1 MKILYGAFL
10 VLTVLLLYPVI
21 AAAEGRVIRKEV
33 TVSASLEAVWDAWT
47 TNEGAETWFAPKTN
61 IDPTVG
67 GHYEIF
73 FFPDKPYGWRGGEGL
88 RVHSLIPMKSLA
100 VTWSAP
106 WEFGVLRSL
115 RTIVF
120 LRFEEL
126 GPKKV
131 KVHFTQLGWG
141 EGEQWDKVFD
151 YFTEAWDIVLGRL
164 KYRFANGPI
173 DWDNPYRP
181 TASLSVKE

>member
-1 MKILYGAFL
+1 MKLLYGAFL
-10 VLTVLLLYPVI
+10 VLTVLLLYPAI

-33 TVSASLEAVWDAWT
+33 TVSASLEEVWEAWT
-47 TNEGAETWFAPKTN
+47 INDGAETWFAPKTN

-88 RVHSLIPMKSLA
+88 RVHSLVAMKSLA
-100 VTWSAP
+100 FTWNAP

-126 GPKKV
+126 GPNKV

-141 EGEQWDKVFD
+141 EGEQWDKLYG
-151 YFTEAWDIVLGRL
+151 YFAEGWDIVLGRL
-164 KYRFANGPI
+164 KKRFSDGPI